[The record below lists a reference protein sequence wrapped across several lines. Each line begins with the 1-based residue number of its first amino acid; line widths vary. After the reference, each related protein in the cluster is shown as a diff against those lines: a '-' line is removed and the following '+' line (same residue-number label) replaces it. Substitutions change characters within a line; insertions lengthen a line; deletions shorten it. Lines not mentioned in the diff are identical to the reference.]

1 MMKIG
6 NVEIENRII
15 LAPMAGYTN
24 PAFRRIAK
32 ESGAGLV
39 FSEMISAN
47 GLLHDNDKTWELVK
61 TYPQERPVALQLFGG
76 DADTM
81 ARAARLLA
89 GRAEFDILDINMGC
103 PVRKVLKANA
113 GCALLKDP
121 DKAAQIVEA
130 VVGAVNKPISVKI
143 RAGVSHERINC
154 VEIARAVEKAG
165 AAMITIHGRAQTDLY
180 RGKVNLDYIRAVKAA
195 VNIPV
200 AGNGDIRSIADA
212 QAMLDATGVDFLMV
226 GRGALGNP
234 WLIRDLVDYFAG
246 RTVKEAPTPR
256 DKVEMCRKH
265 FALLLEEKPER
276 VAVMEMRS
284 WTAWYLKGI
293 ENARYA
299 RQRLLTVKTKAELEA
314 LLSEII

>member
-47 GLLHDNDKTWELVK
+47 GLLHDNGKTWELVK

-154 VEIARAVEKAG
+154 VEIARAVE
-165 AAMITIHGRAQTDLY
+165 
-180 RGKVNLDYIRAVKAA
+180 
-195 VNIPV
+195 
-200 AGNGDIRSIADA
+200 
-212 QAMLDATGVDFLMV
+212 
-226 GRGALGNP
+226 
-234 WLIRDLVDYFAG
+234 
-246 RTVKEAPTPR
+246 
-256 DKVEMCRKH
+256 
-265 FALLLEEKPER
+265 
-276 VAVMEMRS
+276 
-284 WTAWYLKGI
+284 
-293 ENARYA
+293 
-299 RQRLLTVKTKAELEA
+299 
-314 LLSEII
+314 